1 MRLFLPDWRP
11 MRKTLVLGCINALT
25 AKLFD
30 WIKMTPQDF
39 TAFMGEHS
47 ESSYVTFLVT
57 AILINLQFDKF

>member
-1 MRLFLPDWRP
+1 

-39 TAFMGEHS
+39 IAFMGEHS

>member
-1 MRLFLPDWRP
+1 

-30 WIKMTPQDF
+30 WIKMTLQDF
-39 TAFMGEHS
+39 TAFMGERS

>member
-1 MRLFLPDWRP
+1 

-30 WIKMTPQDF
+30 WIKMTLQDF

-47 ESSYVTFLVT
+47 ESSYVTFLAAV
-57 AILINLQFDKF
+57 ILNNLQFDKF